1 MEVLFLVCTNYSPR
15 HWWLNK
21 MESLLNTSNLHFGTV
36 IGWAGRVRFVF
47 TPSPSWSW
55 PSCLSWGIIRT
66 RYVLPGSTPDGNL
79 WTIDTE
85 FGALTGDKSIH
96 FPDSSI
102 CILYDV
108 GVSPTPTDSVQ
119 ASNSSFSSIQ
129 LSSTNEILGRTWSD
143 GKTGMKGFGTVITDA
158 VFVLAKCMQCM
169 AKQWNKIAPNEC
181 KCVGN
186 EKWYRRFSAKTK
198 ACMSTKWSS
207 PEQKTDSLHFSQITA
222 ICSRLAIRW
231 FYLLGAPFNNMD

>member
-1 MEVLFLVCTNYSPR
+1 
-15 HWWLNK
+15 
-21 MESLLNTSNLHFGTV
+21 MESLLNTSKLHFGAV
-36 IGWAGRVRFVF
+36 IGWEGTVRFVY
-47 TPSPSWSW
+47 TPSPSWTW
-55 PSCLSWGIIRT
+55 PSCLSRGIIRT

-79 WTIDTE
+79 WTIGTE
-85 FGALTGDKSIH
+85 FGALISERPIH

-108 GVSPTPTDSVQ
+108 GVSPSPTDSVQ
-119 ASNSSFSSIQ
+119 ASYSSSSSIQ
-129 LSSTNEILGRTWSD
+129 LLSTNEILGGTCND
-143 GKTGMKGFGTVITDA
+143 GKTGMEGFRTVITDA
-158 VFVLAKCMQCM
+158 VFVLAKRLQCM
-169 AKQWNKIAPNEC
+169 AKQWKKIAPNEC

-186 EKWYRRFSAKTK
+186 EKWYRRFSATK